1 MQRFKNILCIVEPR
15 VVRKLAVERAVALAE
30 NNQAN
35 LTVVDVIESIT
46 AGIRM
51 PEGGPISADLQ
62 AAMVSSHLQEL
73 ETMVDPYRKRTQI
86 QTKVLKGTHFLEII
100 REVLRSGH
108 DLVIKTAESSGMLE
122 YMFGSDDM
130 HLLRKCPCPVWLIES
145 KSPKVYHRILAAVDV
160 DDNYPPEELNTRH
173 LLNLQIIEMASS
185 MALTEFADLH
195 IVHAWAAVG
204 ESAMR
209 GAFMERPEEE
219 VVAYVEK
226 VRQRHK
232 QNLSALMDEIVS
244 NLERKTLDYLKLKT
258 HLLHGSPRKEIPAF
272 AEGINADLVVMGTV
286 ARTGIP
292 GFFMGNTAET
302 ILNRLDCSVLA
313 IKPPGFETPVTLED

>member
-1 MQRFKNILCIVEPR
+1 MQRFKNILCVVEPR
-15 VVRKLAVERAVALAE
+15 VARKLAVERAVALAE
-30 NNQAN
+30 SNQAN

-46 AGIRM
+46 AGIGM
-51 PEGGPISADLQ
+51 PEGGPITADLQ
-62 AAMVSSHLQEL
+62 AAMESSHLQEL

-86 QTKVLKGTHFLEII
+86 KTKVLKGAHFLEII
-100 REVLRSGH
+100 REVLRNGH

-130 HLLRKCPCPVWLIES
+130 HLLRKCPCPVWLVDS
-145 KSPKVYHRILAAVDV
+145 NSPKVYHRILAAVDV
-160 DDNYPPEELNTRH
+160 DDNYPPEELSTRH

-185 MALTEFADLH
+185 MALSEFADLH
-195 IVHAWAAVG
+195 IVHAWKAIG

-209 GAFMERPEEE
+209 GAFMEKPEEE
-219 VVAYVEK
+219 IVTYVDK

-232 QNLSALMDEIVS
+232 QNMSALMDEVAS
-244 NLERKTLDYLKLKT
+244 KLERNTLDYLKLET

-272 AEGINADLVVMGTV
+272 TKDIKADLVVMGTV

-302 ILNRLDCSVLA
+302 ILNRLNCSVLA
-313 IKPPGFETPVTLED
+313 IKPLGFETPVTIDN